1 MEITLM
7 KKIIIAALLSI
18 SPIYG
23 MAAETG
29 PGCGWGSMVF
39 DGSDG
44 LASHVMAATTNGST
58 GNQTF
63 GMTSG
68 TGGCDPSKPIQ
79 KMAYN
84 FLDSNLDKVARD
96 MATGNGESVT
106 TLASLMG
113 VPESKTSLFI
123 KASKDN
129 FGKIFARDDVRS
141 VDVYA
146 AIINMMRENNEL
158 AQYAS

>member
-1 MEITLM
+1 M
-7 KKIIIAALLSI
+7 KRIIIAGLLSFA
-18 SPIYG
+18 PIYG

-44 LASHVMAATTNGST
+44 VASHVMAATTNGTS

-84 FLDSNLDKVARD
+84 FLDSNMDKVARD
-96 MATGNGESVT
+96 MAVGNGESVT
-106 TLASLMG
+106 TLAGLMG
-113 VPESKTSLFI
+113 VPQDKTPLFI
-123 KASKDN
+123 KASQDN
-129 FGKIFARDDVRS
+129 FGAIFSRDDIRS

-146 AIINMMRENNEL
+146 AIIKMMRDNEAL
-158 AQYAS
+158 APYAS

>member
-1 MEITLM
+1 MM
-7 KKIIIAALLSI
+7 KKIIIAGLLSVA
-18 SPIYG
+18 PIYG

-44 LASHVMAATTNGST
+44 LASHVMAATTNGTS

-84 FLDSNLDKVARD
+84 FLDSNMDKVARD

-106 TLASLMG
+106 TLAGLMG
-113 VPESKTSLFI
+113 VPEGKTQVFI
-123 KASKDN
+123 KASQDN
-129 FGKIFARDDVRS
+129 FGKIFSRDDVRS

-146 AIINMMRENNEL
+146 AIINMMRDNAEL